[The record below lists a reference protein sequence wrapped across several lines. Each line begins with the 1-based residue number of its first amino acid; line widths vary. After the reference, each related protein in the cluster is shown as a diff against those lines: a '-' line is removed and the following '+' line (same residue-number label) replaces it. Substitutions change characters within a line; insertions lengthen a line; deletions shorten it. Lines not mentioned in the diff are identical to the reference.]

1 MRFNHAGLTASGL
14 TILRLTRGA
23 RRLTPDYTR
32 LKPALMLLRKIY
44 HALSGALPGHPG
56 LYGRPKG
63 ALSGSPAAPRP
74 RSATENTDVL
84 GRNLRPAPG
93 PAALRHRAPRAL
105 AAA

>member
-1 MRFNHAGLTASGL
+1 MRFNHAGLTASGLTASGL

-56 LYGRPKG
+56 LYGRTKG
-63 ALSGSPAAPRP
+63 AFG
-74 RSATENTDVL
+74 
-84 GRNLRPAPG
+84 
-93 PAALRHRAPRAL
+93 ALL
-105 AAA
+105 AAHLRRLGQGQPLKILMCLVVI

>member
-1 MRFNHAGLTASGL
+1 MRFNHAGLTAIGL

-63 ALSGSPAAPRP
+63 AFG
-74 RSATENTDVL
+74 
-84 GRNLRPAPG
+84 
-93 PAALRHRAPRAL
+93 ALL
-105 AAA
+105 AAHLRRRAQGQPLKILMCLVVI

>member
-32 LKPALMLLRKIY
+32 LNPALMLLRKIY

-63 ALSGSPAAPRP
+63 AFGALLPELPAHLFLRVIGLSGA
-74 RSATENTDVL
+74 
-84 GRNLRPAPG
+84 
-93 PAALRHRAPRAL
+93 
-105 AAA
+105 